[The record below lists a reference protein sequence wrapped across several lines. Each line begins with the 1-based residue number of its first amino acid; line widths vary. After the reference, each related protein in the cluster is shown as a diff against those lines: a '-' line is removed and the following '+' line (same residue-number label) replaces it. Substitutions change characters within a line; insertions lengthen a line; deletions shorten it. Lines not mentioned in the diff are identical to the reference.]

1 MQLREDTKEGG
12 HRLTQV
18 LLDHLLSNTQ
28 ADEGDEADGLH
39 TQDSP
44 GLGSTWEPANRDYK
58 LQ

>member
-1 MQLREDTKEGG
+1 MKEGG
-12 HRLTQV
+12 HGLTQV
-18 LLDHLLSNTQ
+18 LLDHLLSDTQ

-44 GLGSTWEPANRDYK
+44 GLGSTWEPANRAHK